1 LTQGLAEV
9 LGRRFLTPTEA
20 LGAIEPLAK
29 AAGFIAK
36 LKKQH
41 EGTHQIYCNRA
52 GKVPVKRSEI
62 CPDAK
67 PRNTAPCIMC
77 NCQWRLKVMLEAGS
91 LENTQH
97 ANAGRQWRIVGYANS
112 PVQSLTEGHNHDLVV
127 AAEPQLPASVGRI
140 ISKAELTA
148 DIITNV
154 EALCLAPSMRGK
166 TLQQAVVSMH
176 FGGDFT
182 AVFEAPALHL
192 LNNLAAKVATR
203 LAFTKGDCKEFINEL
218 NGVAQGGGYAKYE
231 LTDDCT
237 FKRAFWATKEQL
249 ERAMEFGLDVIQQV
263 RHRLH
268 QLDIDASYISRK
280 CRTLLQVEACFK
292 H

>member
-1 LTQGLAEV
+1 VTQVLAEV
-9 LGRRFLTPTEA
+9 LGRRYLSPTDA

-52 GKVPVKRSEI
+52 GKAPVKRSEI

-67 PRNTAPCIMC
+67 PRNMAVPCIMC
-77 NCQWRLKVMLEAGS
+77 DCRWRLKVMLEPGS

-97 ANAGRQWRIVGYANS
+97 ANAGRQWRIVSYANN

-127 AAEPQLPASVGRI
+127 AAEPQLPANVGRI
-140 ISKAELTA
+140 ITKAELTA
-148 DIITNV
+148 DIVTNV
-154 EALCLAPSMRGK
+154 EALCLAPSMRGR
-166 TLQQAVVSMH
+166 TLQQVVVSMY

-192 LNNLAAKVATR
+192 LNNLAAKVAAR

-218 NGVAQGGGYAKYE
+218 NGVAQGGGYAEYE

-263 RHRLH
+263 RH
-268 QLDIDASYISRK
+268 QLDVHTARMSR
-280 CRTLLQVEACFK
+280 
-292 H
+292 